1 MEETAMLRPADK
13 VRRSS
18 PRNLSPAIQK
28 LSPAIQKIFAAAEL
42 EFGTKGLDG
51 SKVEHIARQAG
62 ISKQLIYHYFKGK
75 DDLYS
80 EVLSLLAQ
88 TNLEKLLTID
98 YDSLDPP
105 EAVRAYITAL
115 FDQYRDHPFNS
126 IITVDQSLHAGAQIR
141 HNRDAEKLRKAMLH
155 ELGNIIDRGKAGGF
169 FHDGVSVDILHFM
182 AVIIVTGCISSRV
195 MFTRFVGAEVD
206 ADTDL
211 DFWRECSADFI
222 LRALRA

>member
-1 MEETAMLRPADK
+1 MLEPADK
-13 VRRSS
+13 ATRSPVRE
-18 PRNLSPAIQK
+18 PSPAVQK
-28 LSPAIQKIFAAAEL
+28 LSPAIQKIFAAAEI
-42 EFGTKGLDG
+42 EFATKGLDG

-80 EVLSLLAQ
+80 EVLSMLAQ

-98 YDSLDPP
+98 YDSLEPP
-105 EAVRAYITAL
+105 AAVRAYIMAL
-115 FDQYRDHPFNS
+115 FDQYRDHPFTS
-126 IITVDQSLHAGAQIR
+126 VSTVDQSLHGGAQIR
-141 HNRDAEKLRKAMLH
+141 HSRGANKLRKAMLDK
-155 ELGNIIDRGKAGGF
+155 LGDIVDRGKSAGL
-169 FHDGVSVDILHFM
+169 FHDSVSVDVLHFM

-206 ADTDL
+206 AEADL